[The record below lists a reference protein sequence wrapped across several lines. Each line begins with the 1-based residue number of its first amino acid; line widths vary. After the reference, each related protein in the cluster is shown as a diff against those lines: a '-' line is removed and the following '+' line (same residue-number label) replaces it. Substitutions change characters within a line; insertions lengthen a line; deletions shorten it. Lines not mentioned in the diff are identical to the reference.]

1 MCLSPASAPQFCFL
15 QAQVQPKRQPY
26 NNGKTVRSVPE
37 PTLLKPCDWPVTRER
52 DFRTNMRITRC
63 LYNSRTAL
71 HRVFVSPFEKV
82 ESISRRSALL
92 NPVSRALPTIL
103 SPPLQGFARH
113 AALIPRFKKKRP
125 SPSDTVSDAAAAK
138 PGQLPQDRAISDR
151 EVMVVDGNN
160 KLTGPHNTRTFL
172 RSLDPE
178 TQSLRMVSRPPPR
191 PATGQPPFAICRVV
205 DKVAEKEKERALQKT
220 KKDNARRLAR
230 VKELEF
236 NWAIAPHD
244 MGHKMKQ
251 MKTFL
256 EKGYKVEVLFAK
268 KKGSRIATT
277 EEAGALVQ
285 QVRDAVAEVAGARE
299 YKDAEGQLRKVMRL
313 HLESTAKPA
322 AKAAPVAE
330 AAPEAST

>member
-1 MCLSPASAPQFCFL
+1 
-15 QAQVQPKRQPY
+15 
-26 NNGKTVRSVPE
+26 
-37 PTLLKPCDWPVTRER
+37 
-52 DFRTNMRITRC
+52 MRITRC

-71 HRVFVSPFEKV
+71 HRVFVSPFENV

-92 NPVSRALPTIL
+92 SPVPRALPTIL

-113 AALIPRFKKKRP
+113 AALIPRFKKKKP
-125 SPSDTVSDAAAAK
+125 SPSGQVSGGDAAAK

-151 EVMVVDGNN
+151 EVMVVDENN

-191 PATGQPPFAICRVV
+191 PAPGQPPFAICRIV
-205 DKVAEKEKERALQKT
+205 DKVAEKEKERALQKA

-230 VKELEF
+230 VKELEL

-256 EKGYKVEVLFAK
+256 EKGYKVEVIFAK
-268 KKGSRIATT
+268 KKNSRIATL

-299 YKDAEGQLRKVMRL
+299 YKEAEGQPRKVMRL

-322 AKAAPVAE
+322 AKAAPAQE
-330 AAPEAST
+330 ASAADAAPEAST